1 MALFGW
7 LTGKK
12 KKTGSAKP
20 HPAEAMDSVMYEAGV
35 EFGTMTARKA
45 PVPSAQDAV
54 LSAAEQAIEQ
64 RRQQRKADRSGRR
77 EALFG
82 IVRESM
88 LRAGILSSA
97 YKFKVLSIDQKGR
110 HFLVLLDLSLD
121 LARSEPASRLLE
133 IEKMIVENA
142 QTRVQ
147 VTVQAVYWRH
157 YQAVAAGSARAPVA
171 DSMKSPLR
179 TAAAARTAAAQA
191 AAPTGESLT
200 AALGS
205 SADSIAAALSAARDK
220 MPAAP
225 NTRPSELGGPST
237 GSMAQAT
244 AHFAATQPLSKAGL
258 APEVDQSV
266 FASTQIVQRKGDD
279 MSDDELH
286 AFQRALTAGSNAA
299 PARPAS
305 ARVSVP
311 AALEANDYQP
321 SIFITGRGR
330 VDPAL
335 HDDDDDDFGGGQL
348 SMTQHGELR

>member
-1 MALFGW
+1 
-7 LTGKK
+7 
-12 KKTGSAKP
+12 
-20 HPAEAMDSVMYEAGV
+20 MYEAGV
-35 EFGTMTARKA
+35 EFGTVPERKPVA
-45 PVPSAQDAV
+45 PNAQDAV
-54 LSAAEQAIEQ
+54 LTAAEQAIEQ
-64 RRQQRKADRSGRR
+64 RRKQRKADRMGRR

-142 QTRVQ
+142 QNRVQ

-157 YQAVAAGSARAPVA
+157 YQAAAPSAARPAGEGTV
-171 DSMKSPLR
+171 SPLR
-179 TAAAARTAAAQA
+179 AAAAARTAAAAA
-191 AAPTGESLT
+191 AAPTGDSLK

-205 SADSIAAALSAARDK
+205 SADSIAAALSAARERI
-220 MPAAP
+220 PAVPSASAP
-225 NTRPSELGGPST
+225 LSRHSESSAPST
-237 GSMAQAT
+237 GSMAEAT
-244 AHFAATQPLSKAGL
+244 ANFAATLPASKAGA
-258 APEVDQSV
+258 APEVDQSL

-279 MSDDELH
+279 LSEDEIH
-286 AFQRALTAGSNAA
+286 AFQRALSAGSNAA

-305 ARVSVP
+305 APVSAP
-311 AALEANDYQP
+311 AALAANDYQP
-321 SIFITGRGR
+321 SIFITGRGQ
-330 VDPAL
+330 VKPSL
-335 HDDDDDDFGGGQL
+335 HDDDDEDFDGQL